1 MKDVW
6 FVSFN
11 VLMSVF
17 FTGEPSNCCT
27 WGVFFMRN
35 AMRYVNVKLCGNRS
49 LSVDLVGSGSFTF
62 LGRGI
67 DSLFEGYYGL

>member
-1 MKDVW
+1 M
-6 FVSFN
+6 
-11 VLMSVF
+11 F
-17 FTGEPSNCCT
+17 FLI
-27 WGVFFMRN
+27 RN
-35 AMRYVNVKLCGNRS
+35 AMRYVNVGSCGNRS